1 LDALNAVKTHRK
13 WLFFLFFVLFFAI
26 ADWGPNYIT
35 HPLPQPLPTQMVFK
49 KSVFRVQQTIHQ
61 IFTTEPQALFQSPVD
76 APLTFTLYWKSDRHP
91 PGIRIFRNLVNE
103 NDVYV
108 SCNKNPICKSTV
120 YTDGW
125 GKPLEYFADFQMHI
139 IPQGAKETLVR
150 VITVNAQVKVGKD
163 YWNVLPTTVE
173 ENEILL
179 NIKKNL
185 NRSKSNKSNSN

>member
-1 LDALNAVKTHRK
+1 M
-13 WLFFLFFVLFFAI
+13 

-35 HPLPQPLPTQMVFK
+35 NPLPQPLPTQMVFK
-49 KSVFRVQQTIHQ
+49 KSVFQVQKTIQ
-61 IFTTEPQALFQSPVD
+61 LIFSSDPQKIFQ
-76 APLTFTLYWKSDRHP
+76 APANPPPTFSLYWKSNRHP

-108 SCNKNPICKSTV
+108 SCNKNPICKSMV

-125 GKPLEYFADFQMHI
+125 GKPLEYLADFQMHI

-150 VITVNAQVKVGKD
+150 VITINAQVKVGKD
-163 YWNVLPTTVE
+163 YWNVLPTSVE

-179 NIKKNL
+179 NIKRNL
-185 NRSKSNKSNSN
+185 SRSKSYKSISN